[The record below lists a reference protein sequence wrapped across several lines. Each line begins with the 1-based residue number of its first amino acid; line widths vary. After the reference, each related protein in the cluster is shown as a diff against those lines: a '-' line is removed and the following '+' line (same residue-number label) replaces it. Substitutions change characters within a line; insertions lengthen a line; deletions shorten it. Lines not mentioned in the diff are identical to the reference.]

1 MHPDQPKKGLFCLGI
16 AAFIGLGSLTGSKET
31 PSATSPVPLPTLAVG
46 DEISEQYFEKVRD
59 RAWTDCKRAMRHRKF
74 SEARSALDG
83 MGYSV

>member
-1 MHPDQPKKGLFCLGI
+1 MHPDQPKKGLFCLDI

-83 MGYSV
+83 VGYSV